1 MSATEPAPKPRKRRW
16 LWILGGLIMLILLIG
31 LIVPM
36 FINVDKYR
44 PEIEAAISGATGR
57 KVSLGTIH
65 ARLLPSA
72 SVVLDGFQL
81 SNPSDFASGNLLSM
95 DQVQAGVSLLPL
107 LHGDIHVTSVTLV
120 RPKLDLLQDENG
132 KTNYTFPAPA
142 DARAAGAHPATSSS
156 SFSLDSIDS
165 ISLDECE
172 ISLEQIPSRGAK
184 PFTVVAAHKVTV
196 TLSNIILGGTDPVK
210 QWHADANLKGVSV
223 DVGALAMPAVFD
235 SGDVKLAA
243 GALNAT
249 FQVSAGKVAS
259 VKGTLHVPDVTNA
272 VTTFELSTPLLDADA
287 LLASIRATPETHPS
301 GPVAAA
307 TAAAPSDALLAQGK
321 ISAERVSWAPY
332 QGGNANAEIHVYGD
346 RMEVMPASM
355 VLYGGTLQISARTD
369 AKQKPERYSANIQ
382 LRSLDL
388 GRMLA
393 ASNGGM
399 KGKMTGFA
407 EIDLQLLGSSGGV
420 WQKSLTGN
428 GKLSIKDG
436 KLPGVNLVGAL
447 GTLAKA
453 AGVNETTFSSIA
465 GDIGVA
471 DGRVTTKQT
480 RMDSSSGE
488 VELSGGFNLMD
499 QSMNYDGKAT
509 ITPSGGGAAIPA
521 ELITGLLS
529 AATNRNISSITV
541 PFSIGGTLSDPK
553 FRPGKGIPNFS
564 SSPKDRNAQ
573 ADNPIAAGLG
583 KLLGG
588 KHH

>member
-1 MSATEPAPKPRKRRW
+1 MSTTQETSKSKKRRW
-16 LWILGGLIMLILLIG
+16 IWILGGIVVLFLLVAM
-31 LIVPM
+31 IVPL

-57 KVSLGTIH
+57 KVTLGTIH

-72 SVVLDGFQL
+72 SVVVDGFQL
-81 SNPSDFASGNLLSM
+81 SNPKDFAAGNLLSM
-95 DQVQAGVSLLPL
+95 DQVQAGVSLMPL

-120 RPKLDLLQDENG
+120 RPKLDLLEDENG
-132 KTNYTFPAPA
+132 RTNYTFPTQTDAKAAVAP
-142 DARAAGAHPATSSS
+142 PASSSS
-156 SFSLDSIDS
+156 SFALDSIDT

-172 ISLEQIPSRGAK
+172 ISLQQIPSRGAK

-196 TLSNIILGGTDPVK
+196 SLSNIILTGADAVK
-210 QWHADANLKGVSV
+210 QWRADANLKSVSV
-223 DVGALAMPAVFD
+223 DVGALAIPAVFD
-235 SGDVKLAA
+235 SGEVKLAS
-243 GALNAT
+243 GALDAN
-249 FQVSAGKVAS
+249 FQVGAGKVAK

-287 LLASIRATPETHPS
+287 LIASIRETPVTRPS
-301 GPVAAA
+301 SPAAA
-307 TAAAPSDALLAQGK
+307 AEPASGSDALLAQGK

-332 QGGNANAEIHVYGD
+332 QAGNANAEIHIYGD
-346 RMEVMPASM
+346 RMEVMPASV

-369 AKQKPERYSANIQ
+369 SRQKPERYSSNIQ
-382 LRSLDL
+382 LRGLDL

-393 ASNGGM
+393 AANGGM

-407 EIDLQLLGSSGGV
+407 EIDLQLFGSTGGA

-428 GKLSIKDG
+428 GKFSIRDG
-436 KLPGVNLVGAL
+436 KLPGVNLAGAL
-447 GTLAKA
+447 GALAKA
-453 AGVNETTFSSIA
+453 TGVNETTFSSIA
-465 GDIGVA
+465 GDIEVA
-471 DGRVTTKQT
+471 DGRVNTKQT
-480 RMDSSSGE
+480 KMDSSSGAVE
-488 VELSGGFNLMD
+488 VAGGFSLVD
-499 QSMNYDGKAT
+499 QSMSYDGKAT
-509 ITPSGGGAAIPA
+509 ITPSGPSAVPA

-529 AATNRNISSITV
+529 AATNRNITSITV

-564 SSPKDRNAQ
+564 SSPKDKNAQ
-573 ADNPIAAGLG
+573 ADNPIATGLG